1 MSSQIVPTSI
11 NVSFPI
17 VGQDNDPRGFHTN
30 YRAIQVALATARSEI
45 TALQN
50 SVSTLFS
57 GNISFDSN
65 ASTIQNLGTIST
77 INLTLSG
84 ALQFAQMTTAVRDEI
99 DAVNGMMIYNSSFNK
114 FQGYAD
120 GAWGNITLT

>member
-17 VGQDNDPRGFHTN
+17 VGQDNDPRVFHTN

-45 TALQN
+45 TALQT

-57 GNISFDSN
+57 GNISFDSD

-84 ALQFAQMTTAVRDEI
+84 ALQFAQMTTVARDEI
-99 DAVNGMMIYNSSFNK
+99 DAVNGMMIYNSSVNK

>member
-57 GNISFDSN
+57 GNISFDTN

>member
-1 MSSQIVPTSI
+1 
-11 NVSFPI
+11 

-57 GNISFDSN
+57 GNISFDTN